1 MYGTLIVTNL
11 CKRETGFMTFSE
23 QLNAY
28 ISELNCT
35 AKELTDVS
43 GLSASVLSRYRT
55 GSRVPTT
62 DSEQFMQLVQGIATI
77 ANERGYSEFTVE
89 KIQKT
94 LEDCLQDATFPYEL
108 FQINFDTLL
117 TSLSINV
124 ADLSHF
130 LNFDSSYIS
139 RIRNGQRKPANPQD
153 FAQNVSKYIAGHCS
167 ESDKVTIAKL
177 VHCTTDEINNDS
189 LCRDKIIHWLLNEQ
203 IEKKDVVLPF
213 LSKLDEFDLNE
224 FIRSIHFDELKVP
237 SVPFQLPT
245 SKNYYGI
252 DEMCEGTL
260 DFFKATV
267 LSKSKEDLI
276 ANDDTPMADK
286 ANGTDFMKKY
296 IFAVALTL
304 KKGLHIHFI
313 HNINRPFEEM
323 MMGLEG
329 WIPMYMTGQISPYYL
344 KDVHNKL
351 FGHFLYSSG
360 AAALSGECIMDYHQ
374 NGKMYLT
381 KNKTEMSY
389 YRQRALDIL
398 SKASPLMDIYRI
410 ESKDAFYSF
419 VERDIVTPGNR
430 RSILSAL
437 PIHTLSEELLLQILN
452 HNHIEEADKKRILD
466 FAKKQRQLYE
476 NILSN
481 RQIIDEIPV
490 ISEMEFLEQPMLLP
504 LSEIFY
510 EKDIVYTYAE
520 YLEHME
526 QTITY
531 SQNNSNYTV
540 KQNSRYP
547 FKNIQIRIL
556 EGKWVVISKNKTPAI
571 HFVIHNPQ
579 LRDALENMV
588 IPVYDKDDTL

>member
-1 MYGTLIVTNL
+1 
-11 CKRETGFMTFSE
+11 MTFSE

-124 ADLSHF
+124 ADLSRF

-139 RIRNGQRKPANPQD
+139 RIRNGQRRPSNPQD

-203 IEKKDVVLPF
+203 FEKKDVILPF

-540 KQNSRYP
+540 KQNSNYP
-547 FKNIQIRIL
+547 FRNIQIRIL
-556 EGKWVVISKNKTPAI
+556 EGKWVVISKNKAPAI

-579 LRDALENMV
+579 LRNALENMV

>member
-1 MYGTLIVTNL
+1 
-11 CKRETGFMTFSE
+11 MTFSE

-139 RIRNGQRKPANPQD
+139 RIRNGQRRPSNPQD

-203 IEKKDVVLPF
+203 FEKKDVVLPF

-490 ISEMEFLEQPMLLP
+490 ISETEFNEQPMLLP

-579 LRDALENMV
+579 LRNALENMV

>member
-1 MYGTLIVTNL
+1 
-11 CKRETGFMTFSE
+11 MTFSE

-139 RIRNGQRKPANPQD
+139 RIRNGQRRPSNPQD

-189 LCRDKIIHWLLNEQ
+189 LCRDKIIYWLLNEQ

-466 FAKKQRQLYE
+466 FAQKQRQLYE

-579 LRDALENMV
+579 LRNALENMV

>member
-1 MYGTLIVTNL
+1 
-11 CKRETGFMTFSE
+11 MTFSE

-62 DSEQFMQLVQGIATI
+62 ASEQFMQLVQGIATI

-139 RIRNGQRKPANPQD
+139 RIRNGQRRPSNPQD

-203 IEKKDVVLPF
+203 FEKKDVVLPF

-267 LSKSKEDLI
+267 LSKSKEDLM

-490 ISEMEFLEQPMLLP
+490 ISETEFNEQPMLLP

-579 LRDALENMV
+579 LRNALENMV

>member
-1 MYGTLIVTNL
+1 
-11 CKRETGFMTFSE
+11 MTFSE

-62 DSEQFMQLVQGIATI
+62 ASEQFMQLVQGIATI

-139 RIRNGQRKPANPQD
+139 RIRNGQRRPSNPQD

-452 HNHIEEADKKRILD
+452 HNQIEEADKKRILD

-579 LRDALENMV
+579 LRNALENMV

>member
-1 MYGTLIVTNL
+1 
-11 CKRETGFMTFSE
+11 MTFSE

-139 RIRNGQRKPANPQD
+139 RIRNGQRRPSNPQD

-237 SVPFQLPT
+237 SFPFQLPT

-579 LRDALENMV
+579 LRNALENMV

>member
-1 MYGTLIVTNL
+1 
-11 CKRETGFMTFSE
+11 MTFSE

-139 RIRNGQRKPANPQD
+139 RIRKGQRRPSNPQD
-153 FAQNVSKYIAGHCS
+153 FAENVSKYIAGHCS

-203 IEKKDVVLPF
+203 FEKKDVVLPF

-556 EGKWVVISKNKTPAI
+556 EGKWVVISKNKAPAI

-579 LRDALENMV
+579 LRNALENMV

>member
-1 MYGTLIVTNL
+1 
-11 CKRETGFMTFSE
+11 MTFSE

-89 KIQKT
+89 KIKKT

-139 RIRNGQRKPANPQD
+139 RIRNGQRRPSNPQD

-579 LRDALENMV
+579 LRNALENMV

>member
-1 MYGTLIVTNL
+1 
-11 CKRETGFMTFSE
+11 MTFSE

-62 DSEQFMQLVQGIATI
+62 DSEQFMQLVQGIVTI

-94 LEDCLQDATFPYEL
+94 LEDCLRDATFPYEL

-139 RIRNGQRKPANPQD
+139 RIRNGQRRPSNPQD

-481 RQIIDEIPV
+481 GQIIDEIPV
-490 ISEMEFLEQPMLLP
+490 ISETEFLEQPMLLP

-579 LRDALENMV
+579 LRNALENMV

>member
-1 MYGTLIVTNL
+1 
-11 CKRETGFMTFSE
+11 MTFSE

-139 RIRNGQRKPANPQD
+139 RIRNGQRRPSNPQD

-540 KQNSRYP
+540 KQNSKYP
-547 FKNIQIRIL
+547 FRNIQIRIL
-556 EGKWVVISKNKTPAI
+556 EGKWVVISKNKAPAI

-579 LRDALENMV
+579 LRNALENMV

>member
-1 MYGTLIVTNL
+1 
-11 CKRETGFMTFSE
+11 MTFSE

-139 RIRNGQRKPANPQD
+139 RIRNGQRRPSNPQD

-167 ESDKVTIAKL
+167 ASDKVTIAKL

-398 SKASPLMDIYRI
+398 AKASPLMDIYRI

-579 LRDALENMV
+579 LRNALENMV

>member
-1 MYGTLIVTNL
+1 
-11 CKRETGFMTFSE
+11 MTFSE
-23 QLNAY
+23 QLNKY

-139 RIRNGQRKPANPQD
+139 RIRNGQRRPSNPQD

-177 VHCTTDEINNDS
+177 VHCTTEEINNDS

-556 EGKWVVISKNKTPAI
+556 KGKWVVISKNKTPAI

-579 LRDALENMV
+579 LRNALENMV
-588 IPVYDKDDTL
+588 IPVYDKYDTL

>member
-1 MYGTLIVTNL
+1 
-11 CKRETGFMTFSE
+11 MTFSE

-139 RIRNGQRKPANPQD
+139 RIRNGQRRPSNPQD

-177 VHCTTDEINNDS
+177 LHCTTDEINNDS

-237 SVPFQLPT
+237 SVPFQFPT

-419 VERDIVTPGNR
+419 VERDIVTPGSR

-481 RQIIDEIPV
+481 GQIIDEIPV
-490 ISEMEFLEQPMLLP
+490 ISETEFLEQPMLLP

-540 KQNSRYP
+540 KQNNRYP

-579 LRDALENMV
+579 LRNALENMV

>member
-1 MYGTLIVTNL
+1 
-11 CKRETGFMTFSE
+11 MTFSE

-139 RIRNGQRKPANPQD
+139 RIRNGQRRPSNPQD

-490 ISEMEFLEQPMLLP
+490 ISETEFNGQPMLLP

-579 LRDALENMV
+579 LRNALENMV

>member
-1 MYGTLIVTNL
+1 
-11 CKRETGFMTFSE
+11 MTFSE

-139 RIRNGQRKPANPQD
+139 RIRNGQRRPSNPQD

-213 LSKLDEFDLNE
+213 LSKLDEFDLND

-252 DEMCEGTL
+252 DEMCKGTL

-579 LRDALENMV
+579 LRNALENMV

>member
-1 MYGTLIVTNL
+1 
-11 CKRETGFMTFSE
+11 MTFSE

-62 DSEQFMQLVQGIATI
+62 ASEQFMQLVQGIATI

-139 RIRNGQRKPANPQD
+139 RIRNGQRRPSNPQD

-167 ESDKVTIAKL
+167 ASDKVTIAKL
-177 VHCTTDEINNDS
+177 VHCTTDEINNNS

-203 IEKKDVVLPF
+203 FEKKDVVLPF

-419 VERDIVTPGNR
+419 VERDIETPGNR

-556 EGKWVVISKNKTPAI
+556 EGKWVVISKNKAPAI

-579 LRDALENMV
+579 LRNALENMV

>member
-1 MYGTLIVTNL
+1 
-11 CKRETGFMTFSE
+11 MTFSE

-55 GSRVPTT
+55 GNRVPTT

-139 RIRNGQRKPANPQD
+139 RIRKGQRRPSNPQD
-153 FAQNVSKYIAGHCS
+153 FAENVSKYIAGHCS

-203 IEKKDVVLPF
+203 IEKKDLVLPF

-344 KDVHNKL
+344 KGVHNKL

-419 VERDIVTPGNR
+419 VERDIVTPGDR

-556 EGKWVVISKNKTPAI
+556 EGKWVVISKNKAPAI

-579 LRDALENMV
+579 LRNALENMV

>member
-1 MYGTLIVTNL
+1 
-11 CKRETGFMTFSE
+11 MTFSE

-108 FQINFDTLL
+108 FQLNFDTLL

-139 RIRNGQRKPANPQD
+139 RIRNGQRRPSNPQD

-224 FIRSIHFDELKVP
+224 FIHSIHFDELKVP

-579 LRDALENMV
+579 LRNALENMV

>member
-1 MYGTLIVTNL
+1 
-11 CKRETGFMTFSE
+11 MTFSE

-62 DSEQFMQLVQGIATI
+62 DSEQFMQLVHGIATI

-139 RIRNGQRKPANPQD
+139 RIRNGQRRPSNPQD

-490 ISEMEFLEQPMLLP
+490 ISEMEFNEQPMLLP

-579 LRDALENMV
+579 LRNALENMV

>member
-1 MYGTLIVTNL
+1 
-11 CKRETGFMTFSE
+11 MTFSE

-139 RIRNGQRKPANPQD
+139 RIRNGQRRPSNPQD
-153 FAQNVSKYIAGHCS
+153 FAENVSKYIAGHCS

-189 LCRDKIIHWLLNEQ
+189 LCSDKIIYWLLNEQ

-252 DEMCEGTL
+252 DEMCKGTL

-579 LRDALENMV
+579 LRNALENMV

>member
-1 MYGTLIVTNL
+1 
-11 CKRETGFMTFSE
+11 MTFSE

-139 RIRNGQRKPANPQD
+139 RIRNGQRRPSNPQD
-153 FAQNVSKYIAGHCS
+153 FAQNVSKYIAGRCS

-177 VHCTTDEINNDS
+177 VHCTTDEINNNS
-189 LCRDKIIHWLLNEQ
+189 LCRDKIIRWLLNEQ
-203 IEKKDVVLPF
+203 IEKKDLVLPF

-579 LRDALENMV
+579 LRNALENMV

>member
-1 MYGTLIVTNL
+1 
-11 CKRETGFMTFSE
+11 MTFSE

-139 RIRNGQRKPANPQD
+139 RIRNGQRRPSNPQD

-252 DEMCEGTL
+252 DEMCKGTL

-556 EGKWVVISKNKTPAI
+556 EGKWVVISKNKAPAI

-579 LRDALENMV
+579 LRNALENMV

>member
-1 MYGTLIVTNL
+1 
-11 CKRETGFMTFSE
+11 MTFSE

-139 RIRNGQRKPANPQD
+139 RIRNGQRRPSNPQD

-556 EGKWVVISKNKTPAI
+556 EEKWVVISKNKTPAI

-579 LRDALENMV
+579 LRNALENMV

>member
-1 MYGTLIVTNL
+1 
-11 CKRETGFMTFSE
+11 MTFSE

-139 RIRNGQRKPANPQD
+139 RIRNGQRRPSNPQD

-203 IEKKDVVLPF
+203 IEKKDVALPF

-481 RQIIDEIPV
+481 RPIIDEIPV
-490 ISEMEFLEQPMLLP
+490 ISETEFNEQPMLLP

-579 LRDALENMV
+579 LRNALENMV

>member
-1 MYGTLIVTNL
+1 
-11 CKRETGFMTFSE
+11 MTFSE

-62 DSEQFMQLVQGIATI
+62 DSEQFIQLVQGIATI

-139 RIRNGQRKPANPQD
+139 RIRNGQRRPSNPQD
-153 FAQNVSKYIAGHCS
+153 FAENVSKYIAGHSS

-177 VHCTTDEINNDS
+177 VHCTADEINNDS

-203 IEKKDVVLPF
+203 IEKKDLVLPF

-252 DEMCEGTL
+252 NEMCEGTL

-296 IFAVALTL
+296 IFAIALTL

-556 EGKWVVISKNKTPAI
+556 EGKWVVISKNKAPAI

-579 LRDALENMV
+579 LRNALENMV
-588 IPVYDKDDTL
+588 IPAYDKSV

>member
-1 MYGTLIVTNL
+1 
-11 CKRETGFMTFSE
+11 MTFSE

-77 ANERGYSEFTVE
+77 ANERGYSEFTVK

-94 LEDCLQDATFPYEL
+94 LENCLQDATFPYEL

-139 RIRNGQRKPANPQD
+139 RIRNGQRRPSNPQD

-237 SVPFQLPT
+237 SFPFQFPT

-579 LRDALENMV
+579 LRNALENMV

>member
-1 MYGTLIVTNL
+1 
-11 CKRETGFMTFSE
+11 MTFSE

-139 RIRNGQRKPANPQD
+139 RIRNGQRRPSNPQD

-189 LCRDKIIHWLLNEQ
+189 LCRDKIVHWLLNEQ
-203 IEKKDVVLPF
+203 FEKKDVVLPF

-286 ANGTDFMKKY
+286 ANGTDFMEKY

-490 ISEMEFLEQPMLLP
+490 ISEMEFLEHPMLLP

-531 SQNNSNYTV
+531 SQNNSNYTA

-579 LRDALENMV
+579 LRNALENMV

>member
-1 MYGTLIVTNL
+1 
-11 CKRETGFMTFSE
+11 MTFSE

-55 GSRVPTT
+55 GGRVPTT

-108 FQINFDTLL
+108 FRINFNTLL

-139 RIRNGQRKPANPQD
+139 RIRNGQRRPSNPQD
-153 FAQNVSKYIAGHCS
+153 FAQNVSKYIAKHCS
-167 ESDKVTIAKL
+167 ESDKITIAKL

-189 LCRDKIIHWLLNEQ
+189 LCSDKIIYWLLNEQ

-389 YRQRALDIL
+389 YRQRALNIL

-419 VERDIVTPGNR
+419 VERNIATLGNR

-452 HNHIEEADKKRILD
+452 HNHVDEPDKRQILD

-481 RQIIDEIPV
+481 RHIVDEIPV
-490 ISEMEFLEQPMLLP
+490 ISESEFNEQPMLLP

-510 EKDIVYTYAE
+510 EKDIAYTYAQ

-531 SQNNSNYTV
+531 SQNNNNYAV
-540 KQNSRYP
+540 KQNSNYP
-547 FKNIQIRIL
+547 FRNIQIRIL
-556 EGKWVVISKNKTPAI
+556 EGKWVVISKNKAPAI

-579 LRDALENMV
+579 LRNALENMV
-588 IPVYDKDDTL
+588 IPVFEE

>member
-1 MYGTLIVTNL
+1 
-11 CKRETGFMTFSE
+11 MTFSE

-139 RIRNGQRKPANPQD
+139 RIRNGQRRPSNPQD

-556 EGKWVVISKNKTPAI
+556 EGKWVVISKNKAPAI

-579 LRDALENMV
+579 LRNALENMV

>member
-1 MYGTLIVTNL
+1 
-11 CKRETGFMTFSE
+11 MTFSE
-23 QLNAY
+23 QLNKY

-139 RIRNGQRKPANPQD
+139 RIRNGQRRPSNPQD

-556 EGKWVVISKNKTPAI
+556 EGKWVVISKNKAPAI

-579 LRDALENMV
+579 LRNALENMV

>member
-1 MYGTLIVTNL
+1 
-11 CKRETGFMTFSE
+11 MTFSE

-89 KIQKT
+89 KIKKT

-108 FQINFDTLL
+108 FQINFNTLL

-130 LNFDSSYIS
+130 LKFDSSYIS
-139 RIRNGQRKPANPQD
+139 RIRNGQRRPSNPQD

-167 ESDKVTIAKL
+167 ESDKETIAKL
-177 VHCTTDEINNDS
+177 VHCTTEEINNDS

-344 KDVHNKL
+344 NDVHNKL

-579 LRDALENMV
+579 LRNALENMV

>member
-1 MYGTLIVTNL
+1 
-11 CKRETGFMTFSE
+11 MTFSE

-139 RIRNGQRKPANPQD
+139 RIRNGQRRPSNPQD

-203 IEKKDVVLPF
+203 IEKKDVALPF

-490 ISEMEFLEQPMLLP
+490 ISETEFLEQPMLLP

-579 LRDALENMV
+579 LRNALENMV

>member
-1 MYGTLIVTNL
+1 
-11 CKRETGFMTFSE
+11 MTFSE

-139 RIRNGQRKPANPQD
+139 RIRNGQRRPSNPQD

-540 KQNSRYP
+540 KQNSRYS

-579 LRDALENMV
+579 LRNALENMV

>member
-1 MYGTLIVTNL
+1 
-11 CKRETGFMTFSE
+11 MTFSE

-130 LNFDSSYIS
+130 LNFDSSYLS
-139 RIRNGQRKPANPQD
+139 RIRNGQRRPSNPQD

-167 ESDKVTIAKL
+167 ESDKETIAKL

-224 FIRSIHFDELKVP
+224 FIRSIHFDKLKVP

-490 ISEMEFLEQPMLLP
+490 ISEIEFLEQPMLLP

-579 LRDALENMV
+579 LRNALENMV

>member
-1 MYGTLIVTNL
+1 
-11 CKRETGFMTFSE
+11 MTFSE

-139 RIRNGQRKPANPQD
+139 RIRNGQRRPSNPQD

-203 IEKKDVVLPF
+203 FEKKDVVLPF

-452 HNHIEEADKKRILD
+452 HNHIEEADKKQILD

-481 RQIIDEIPV
+481 GQIIDEIPV
-490 ISEMEFLEQPMLLP
+490 ISETEFLEQPMLLP

-531 SQNNSNYTV
+531 GQNNSNYTV

-579 LRDALENMV
+579 LRNALENMV
-588 IPVYDKDDTL
+588 IPAYDKDDTL

>member
-1 MYGTLIVTNL
+1 
-11 CKRETGFMTFSE
+11 MTFSE

-139 RIRNGQRKPANPQD
+139 RIRNGQRRPSNPQD

-571 HFVIHNPQ
+571 HFVIYNPQ
-579 LRDALENMV
+579 LRNALENMV

>member
-1 MYGTLIVTNL
+1 
-11 CKRETGFMTFSE
+11 MTFNE

-139 RIRNGQRKPANPQD
+139 RIRNGQRRPSNPQD

-189 LCRDKIIHWLLNEQ
+189 LCKDKIIHWLLNEQ

-466 FAKKQRQLYE
+466 FAKQQRQLYE

-579 LRDALENMV
+579 LRNALENMV